1 MPLSN
6 PSLPTVPDGL
16 HVDEL
21 TPDPSGLLL
30 LARTIAAQAVCPTCG
45 YASSRVHS
53 RYWRTRLFAL
63 CSMWG

>member
-21 TPDPSGLLL
+21 TLDPSGLLL
-30 LARTIAAQAVCPTCG
+30 LARATAAQAVCPNCG
-45 YASSRVHS
+45 HTSSRVHS
-53 RYWRTRLFAL
+53 RYFRGSSAL
-63 CSMWG
+63 LVLTGD

>member
-21 TPDPSGLLL
+21 TLDPSGLLL
-30 LARTIAAQAVCPTCG
+30 LARATVGQTACPKCG
-45 YASSRVHS
+45 HTSSRVHG
-53 RYWRTRLFAL
+53 R
-63 CSMWG
+63 